1 MATTAAKT
9 TDVTSTDKG
18 RATTPES
25 TLEGAGASPAGK
37 GVVQRLL
44 AAASSAEGS
53 ATITPHDV
61 RGVQRTLGNRA
72 TSHLLQS
79 RASQPPALQCKGGSG
94 DRMTSHDTLEMAMD
108 GVKGSGQPL
117 PYLDRIQRSFGSY
130 DLSGARSFV
139 GESAST
145 AARNIGAEAY
155 TTGDSIAFRDSS
167 PTLHTVAHE
176 AAHVIQQREGV
187 HLKGGVGQEGD
198 VYERHADQVADGV
211 VRGLSVEHLLSQ
223 GPGGSRGGTR
233 HTGSSSSVQRS
244 KTPVVQRIRAEDMAT
259 LYALAKLEMPGFFV
273 LMEGIAK
280 ETKST
285 FKARR
290 SLKTMDRAIDKAKES
305 EEEQGD
311 ERVAVTGLT
320 DIIAGSLIFDSLRDL
335 LRGYRTL
342 TKKLAEASAQIVR
355 LKNRIN
361 NPYTRDFLLNIRM
374 KSGFV
379 VELQLHLKPTFDAK
393 QGDPKKVKAD
403 KSKRGGHYKYTGHD
417 AYDYMRILEPFQREL
432 GTLSFDDIPDEDEAY
447 EISKLRTAT
456 RFIGSDDE
464 QDLVHLLQL
473 EVAKKSTADKVNE
486 LGTELT
492 ALYDKIQGELMDEA
506 WKSLARADGFAA
518 DLQTVGAIESPLPS
532 DTDYRHDFAMARQ
545 HWQSLGKPKENELNR
560 LTKRY
565 GEEAKKILSR
575 HVVSVVATTLT
586 ILQKYHRQLVDKRK
600 EKETK
605 HSETFKPSAS
615 IDHFITVLGKA
626 IETLEAASS
635 PKLQKMKTIAKI
647 EAKKTKAKRLKAKE
661 LEQEKSEEE
670 EPDDA

>member
-1 MATTAAKT
+1 MATTAART
-9 TDVTSTDKG
+9 TETTSTDQS
-18 RATTPES
+18 RVSTPES

-211 VRGLSVEHLLSQ
+211 VRGLSVENLLAQ
-223 GPGGSRGGTR
+223 GPGGSTKG
-233 HTGSSSSVQRS
+233 SSVQRS
-244 KTPVVQRIRAEDMAT
+244 KTPVVQRINADDMAQ
-259 LYALAKLEMPGFFV
+259 LYALAKLEMPGFFL
-273 LMEGIAK
+273 LMEGIAA
-280 ETKST
+280 ETKSD

-290 SLKTMDRAIDKAKES
+290 SLKSMDRAIDKSKETEAKDGDA
-305 EEEQGD
+305 QG
-311 ERVAVTGLT
+311 AVTGLV
-320 DIIAGSLIFDSLRDL
+320 DIIAGSLIFDSLKGL
-335 LRGYRTL
+335 ARGYKL
-342 TKKLAEASAQIVR
+342 LKKRLEKSGARIVR
-355 LKNRIN
+355 LKNRVLDEPN
-361 NPYTRDFLLNIRM
+361 LRDILMNIRM
-374 KSGFV
+374 ASGFV

-393 QGDPKKVKAD
+393 QGHPKRVKAD
-403 KSKRGGHYKYTGHD
+403 KGTTGGHYSYTGHD
-417 AYDYMRILEPFQREL
+417 AYDYKRILEPFLAEL
-432 GTLSFDDIPDEDEAY
+432 GTLVFDDVPDEDEAHEY
-447 EISKLRTAT
+447 AKLRTAT
-456 RFIGSDDE
+456 HFIGADDE
-464 QDLVHLLQL
+464 VDVAHLLQL
-473 EVAKKSTADKVNE
+473 EITKASTADKVNE
-486 LGTELT
+486 LAMELSGIYET
-492 ALYDKIQGELMDEA
+492 IQGELMADA
-506 WKSLARADGFAA
+506 WASIKSVDGFDA
-518 DLQTVGAIESPLPS
+518 DLAAVGAITSFKS
-532 DTDYRHDFAMARQ
+532 GYSHDFVKASK
-545 HWQSLGKPKENELNR
+545 HWTALGSKREKKLKD
-560 LTKRY
+560 LTKKY
-565 GEEAKKILSR
+565 GEQATTILSR
-575 HVVSVVATTLT
+575 HVVSVVETTLT
-586 ILQKYHRQLVDKRK
+586 ILKKYHRQLRDKRK
-600 EKETK
+600 EKKEK
-605 HSETFKPSAS
+605 HSETFKASAS
-615 IDHFITVLGKA
+615 IDHFITLVGKA
-626 IETLEAASS
+626 IETLEAESS
-635 PKLQKMKTIAKI
+635 PKLIKMKTIAKSKAMSVKKARTKKKL
-647 EAKKTKAKRLKAKE
+647 EAL
-661 LEQEKSEEE
+661 EKSE
-670 EPDDA
+670 DDDSV